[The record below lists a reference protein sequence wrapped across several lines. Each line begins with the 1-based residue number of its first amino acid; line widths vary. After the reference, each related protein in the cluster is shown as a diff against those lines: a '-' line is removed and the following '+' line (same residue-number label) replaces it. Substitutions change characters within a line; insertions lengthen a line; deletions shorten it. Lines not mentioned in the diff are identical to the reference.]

1 MSTPDDLYR
10 VLQVVPEAD
19 HEVIR
24 AAYRALA
31 RKYHPDLAGGSK
43 EQMAKLN
50 AAWGV
55 LQQPKT
61 RAMYDR
67 KRLAREPGENGRSA
81 PRSKPSAP
89 SAPSTAAPN
98 TVPPPSGKRPA
109 NATILDFGRYVD
121 WSIEELAR
129 HDPNYLEWLMRTAN
143 GRRYVHAI
151 EAALARYAPPPP
163 PEPVTTRRK
172 RRF

>member
-43 EQMAKLN
+43 EQMAALN

-55 LQQPKT
+55 LEHPRT

-67 KRLAREPGENGRSA
+67 KRLAKVSSENGRSA
-81 PRSKPSAP
+81 PSAP
-89 SAPSTAAPN
+89 IPQPARQPDR
-98 TVPPPSGKRPA
+98 VPPPAGKRPP
-109 NATILDFGRYVD
+109 NSTILDFGRYVD

-129 HDPNYLEWLMRTAN
+129 HDPDYLEWLIRTPN
-143 GRRYVHAI
+143 GRRFTRQI
-151 EAALARYAPPPP
+151 EAALARFAPPPP
-163 PEPVTTRRK
+163 APEPVTGRRK

>member
-1 MSTPDDLYR
+1 MSTPDDPYR

-31 RKYHPDLAGGSK
+31 RKYHPDLEGGSK
-43 EQMAKLN
+43 EQMMALN

-55 LQQPKT
+55 LGQPRT

-67 KRLAREPGENGRSA
+67 KRLATAPSDNGRSA
-81 PRSKPSAP
+81 PIAQPVRAP
-89 SAPSTAAPN
+89 DR
-98 TVPPPSGKRPA
+98 VPPPTGKRPP
-109 NATILDFGRYVD
+109 NSTILDFGRYVD

-129 HDPNYLEWLMRTAN
+129 HDPDYLEWLKRTPN
-143 GRRYVHAI
+143 GRRFGREI
-151 EAALARYAPPPP
+151 EAVLARYAPAPA
-163 PEPVTTRRK
+163 PEPVGARRK

>member
-1 MSTPDDLYR
+1 MSTTDDLYR
-10 VLQVVPEAD
+10 VLQVAPEAD

-43 EQMAKLN
+43 EQMAALN

-55 LQQPKT
+55 LQHPRT
-61 RAMYDR
+61 RAIYDR
-67 KRLAREPGENGRSA
+67 KRLAREPSQNGRSA
-81 PRSKPSAP
+81 PESKPSSP
-89 SAPSTAAPN
+89 APN
-98 TVPPPSGKRPA
+98 TVPPPPGKRPA
-109 NATILDFGRYVD
+109 NATVLDFGRYVD

-129 HDPNYLEWLMRTAN
+129 HDPDYLEWLMRTAN
-143 GRRYVHAI
+143 GRRYVRAI

-163 PEPVTTRRK
+163 PEPVPARRK

>member
-31 RKYHPDLAGGSK
+31 RKYHPDLEGGSK
-43 EQMAKLN
+43 EQMAALN

-55 LQQPKT
+55 LEHPKT

-67 KRLAREPGENGRSA
+67 KRLAKAPSENGRSA
-81 PRSKPSAP
+81 PAAEPSR
-89 SAPSTAAPN
+89 APN
-98 TVPPPSGKRPA
+98 TVPPPAGKRPP
-109 NATILDFGRYVD
+109 NSTILDFGRYVD

-129 HDPNYLEWLMRTAN
+129 HDPDYLEWLVRTPN
-143 GRRYVHAI
+143 GRRYTRQI
-151 EAALARYAPPPP
+151 DAALARHAPPPPP
-163 PEPVTTRRK
+163 PEPATGRRK

>member
-1 MSTPDDLYR
+1 MSTADDLYR

-43 EQMAKLN
+43 EQMTALN

-55 LQQPKT
+55 LQHPKT

-67 KRLAREPGENGRSA
+67 KRLATTPSDNGS
-81 PRSKPSAP
+81 S
-89 SAPSTAAPN
+89 AAPI
-98 TVPPPSGKRPA
+98 TQPVRAPDRVPPPAGKRPP

-129 HDPNYLEWLMRTAN
+129 HDPDYLEWLVRTPN
-143 GRRYVHAI
+143 GRRFTRQI
-151 EAALARYAPPPP
+151 EAALARYAAPPP
-163 PEPVTTRRK
+163 PEPATTGRK

>member
-1 MSTPDDLYR
+1 MPTPDDLYR

-43 EQMAKLN
+43 EQMAAIN

-55 LQQPKT
+55 LEHPKT

-67 KRLAREPGENGRSA
+67 KRLAKAAGENGRSA
-81 PRSKPSAP
+81 PAAPAPEPSR
-89 SAPSTAAPN
+89 APN
-98 TVPPPSGKRPA
+98 TVPPPAGKRPP
-109 NATILDFGRYVD
+109 NSTVLDFGRYVG

-129 HDPNYLEWLMRTAN
+129 HDPDYLEWLIRTPN
-143 GRRYVHAI
+143 GRRYSREIQAV
-151 EAALARYAPPPP
+151 LARYAPPPAP
-163 PEPVTTRRK
+163 EQEPVRRK